1 MENSR
6 FRCVLVREVK
16 LPHRANKGDAGL
28 DFYFPRNLKV
38 SDLTSVEANAHLA
51 LVQNGPLHKG
61 QFTASVTKDGYII
74 ELFLAPETRILIP
87 SGIRGLL
94 EPKASMMQVNNKSGR
109 ASKQGLIFTAQV
121 CDSPYTGEYHLGVYN
136 SSGVTQN
143 LKADNA
149 VVQMVHVPVYLT
161 EPEEVTL
168 EEYESLSKGW
178 GTRQEKG
185 IGKSSNNK

>member
-6 FRCVLVREVK
+6 FRCVRVREVK
-16 LPHRANKGDAGL
+16 LPHRANNGDAGL

-38 SDLTSVEANAHLA
+38 NDLLSVEANAHLSF
-51 LVQNGPLHKG
+51 VQNGPLHKD
-61 QFTASVTKDGYII
+61 QFTASVTKDGYIV

-109 ASKQGLIFTAQV
+109 SSKQGFVFTAQV
-121 CDSPYTGEYHLGVYN
+121 CDSPYTGEYHLGVLN
-136 SSGVTQN
+136 TSGVTQS

-161 EPEEVTL
+161 EPEEITL
-168 EEYESLSKGW
+168 EEYNAASKDW